1 MLHCLFHKTSLCTYI
16 WMLIAHFK
24 SKKKSISIFIKEFE
38 VIFVITFWQYIYD
51 VYTIPDDFKRK
62 K

>member
-1 MLHCLFHKTSLCTYI
+1 
-16 WMLIAHFK
+16 MLIAHFK